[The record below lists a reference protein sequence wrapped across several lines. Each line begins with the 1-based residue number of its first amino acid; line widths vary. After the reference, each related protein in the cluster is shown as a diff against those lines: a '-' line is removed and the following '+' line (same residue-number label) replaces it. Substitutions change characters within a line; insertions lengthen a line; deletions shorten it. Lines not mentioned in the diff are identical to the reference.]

1 MIVRSLSLGQPQD
14 WAMSPVLFRP
24 ETLVYGL
31 LGALGWGMRA
41 TLVLNAL
48 VNLLAL
54 YGALRMVA
62 GRRRTGAAPVVGA
75 LLAFTAFTALALFE
89 GEAARD
95 GDRKSTRLNSSH

>member
-14 WAMSPVLFRP
+14 WAMSPVLFLP

-62 GRRRTGAAPVVGA
+62 GRRRTGAEPVVGA
-75 LLAFTAFTALALFE
+75 LLALTALSALALCE
-89 GEAARD
+89 GRAARD
-95 GDRKSTRLNSSH
+95 GGKFATQLGS